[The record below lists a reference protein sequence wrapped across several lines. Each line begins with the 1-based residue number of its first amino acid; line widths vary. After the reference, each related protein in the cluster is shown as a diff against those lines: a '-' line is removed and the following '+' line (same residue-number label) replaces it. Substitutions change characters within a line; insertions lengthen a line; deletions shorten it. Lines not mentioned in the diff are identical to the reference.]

1 MHTVLSVQLTD
12 ISASNMLTHGLC
24 FIHSQNHHPV
34 AKLLISQPERYD
46 VTTGMLVLV
55 SIVYGQSPFVMTYR
69 LFSSLETMI
78 DSKPHVESTTT
89 KKVLIKTIETR
100 DGQVEST

>member
-1 MHTVLSVQLTD
+1 MDAHGPQRPVN
-12 ISASNMLTHGLC
+12 ISASHMLTHRLC

-55 SIVYGQSPFVMTYR
+55 STMYCQPPFVMTGYF
-69 LFSSLETMI
+69 L
-78 DSKPHVESTTT
+78 P
-89 KKVLIKTIETR
+89 
-100 DGQVEST
+100 